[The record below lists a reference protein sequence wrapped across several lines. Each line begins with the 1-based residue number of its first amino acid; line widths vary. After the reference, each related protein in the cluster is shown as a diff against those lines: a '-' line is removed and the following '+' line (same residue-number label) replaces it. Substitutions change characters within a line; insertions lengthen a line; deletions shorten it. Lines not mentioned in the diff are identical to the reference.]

1 MARCFATSGR
11 PRVRAG
17 ACEIVPGGGE
27 QVGGGKVSRIGRL
40 PISIPA
46 GVTVAIDGQHVVVEG
61 PKGELSR
68 DFDARISI
76 GVRDGQLAV
85 TRSSDHREVRA
96 LHGLTR
102 ALLANMVEGVS
113 TGFRKS
119 LEIVGV
125 GYRATMEDNALTLL
139 VGYSHPVKYTPPEGI
154 AVTVEKGN
162 RIVHID
168 GIDKEVVGEVAAK
181 IRAVRKP
188 EPYKGKGIRY
198 RGEHVRRKAGKA
210 GRVIGA

>member
-1 MARCFATSGR
+1 
-11 PRVRAG
+11 
-17 ACEIVPGGGE
+17 
-27 QVGGGKVSRIGRL
+27 VSRIGRL
-40 PISIPA
+40 PISLPD
-46 GVTVAIDGQHVVVEG
+46 GVTVETGGQRVTVRG
-61 PKGELSR
+61 PKGELCR
-68 DFDARISI
+68 GFDPRIKI
-76 GVRDGQLAV
+76 ELLDGQLIV
-85 TRSSDHREVRA
+85 SHSSDDRVVRA

-102 ALLANMVEGVS
+102 ALLANMVTGVS

-125 GYRATMEDNALTLL
+125 GYRATMEGDTLTLL
-139 VGYSHPVKYTPPEGI
+139 VGYSHPVKYVAPEGI
-154 AVTVEKGN
+154 TVSVDKGN
-162 RIVHID
+162 RILHVD

>member
-1 MARCFATSGR
+1 M
-11 PRVRAG
+11 
-17 ACEIVPGGGE
+17 
-27 QVGGGKVSRIGRL
+27 SRIGRL
-40 PISIPA
+40 PISLPDGVA
-46 GVTVAIDGQHVVVEG
+46 AETDGQRVTVRG
-61 PKGELSR
+61 PKGELCR
-68 DFDARISI
+68 GFDPRIKI
-76 GVRDGQLAV
+76 ELLDGQLIV
-85 TRSSDHREVRA
+85 SRSSDDRVVRA

-102 ALLANMVEGVS
+102 ALLANMVTGVS
-113 TGFRKS
+113 IGFRKS

-125 GYRATMEDNALTLL
+125 GYRATIEEDTLTLL
-139 VGYSHPVKYTPPEGI
+139 VGYSHPVKYVVPEGI
-154 AVTVEKGN
+154 AVSVDKGN
-162 RIVHID
+162 RILHVD